1 MVDLVSVLLFS
12 FAAGL
17 VGAVTGLG
25 GSSIATPVLVL
36 LGVPIK
42 EAVAAGI
49 VSVIATSSGSASL
62 YVREGLVNTRAA
74 MFLEPFTIVG
84 GMVGASVTVL
94 IDPRLVAVVFAAVI
108 LFSMITLK
116 MIGNRRVGDVKQD
129 RCSEWLGLKGSYFD
143 QSPGKDVSY
152 RLSNAFL
159 GGLGMSA
166 AGFFAGMLGI
176 GAGAFKVAIHEL
188 VLKMPPKVSTTTS
201 NFIIG
206 MTALAGSSIYFSSGL
221 IVVDLAAPLAVGT
234 SLGAFI
240 GSRLLRS
247 MSERASRIAYFATA
261 SLSVLLMLV
270 RVFRG

>member
-1 MVDLVSVLLFS
+1 MVDLISVLLFS

-36 LGVPIK
+36 FGVPIK

-62 YVREGLVNTRAA
+62 YVREGMVNTRAA

-108 LFSMITLK
+108 LFSMVTLK
-116 MIGNRRVGDVKQD
+116 MLGNRQMGDVKQD
-129 RCSEWLGLKGSYFD
+129 RLSEWLGLKGSYFD
-143 QSPGKDVSY
+143 QSLGKEVSY

-166 AGFFAGMLGI
+166 AGFLQACW
-176 GAGAFKVAIHEL
+176 E
-188 VLKMPPKVSTTTS
+188 
-201 NFIIG
+201 
-206 MTALAGSSIYFSSGL
+206 
-221 IVVDLAAPLAVGT
+221 
-234 SLGAFI
+234 
-240 GSRLLRS
+240 
-247 MSERASRIAYFATA
+247 
-261 SLSVLLMLV
+261 
-270 RVFRG
+270 